1 MQDIKNALIKKLSL
15 FTPEYPV
22 YDEAVEQGMQ
32 QPCFFVLLLE
42 GSQARGIN
50 RRYQRFNPFDVHY
63 FPDRDSKAPR
73 EECELMAERLYSEL
87 EYVSG
92 YSGMYRGTKMR
103 YEIVD
108 GVLHFF
114 IQFNVH
120 LIRDKAPDIKM
131 QTMKQGG
138 GIK

>member
-22 YDEAVEQGMQ
+22 YDEAVEQGMK

-42 GSQARGIN
+42 SSQVRGVN

-63 FPDRDSKAPR
+63 FPQRKSAALR
-73 EECELMAERLYSEL
+73 EECELVAEKFYSEL
-87 EYVSG
+87 EYLTGHSG
-92 YSGMYRGTKMR
+92 IYRGTGMR
-103 YEIVD
+103 HEIVD

-114 IQFNVH
+114 VEYNVH
-120 LIRDKAPDIKM
+120 LIRDKAPEIKM

>member
-22 YDEAVEQGMQ
+22 YDEAVEQGMK
-32 QPCFFVLLLE
+32 QPCFFVLRIE
-42 GSQARGIN
+42 GGQNREIN
-50 RRYQRFNPFDVHY
+50 RRYRRLNSFDVHY
-63 FPDRDSKAPR
+63 FPHKDASAPR

-87 EYVSG
+87 EYVTG
-92 YSGMYRGTKMR
+92 AEGGYRGIGMR
-103 YEIVD
+103 DEIVD

-114 IQFNVH
+114 IQYNYHVV
-120 LIRDKAPDIKM
+120 RTKATDVKM

>member
-1 MQDIKNALIKKLSL
+1 MQDIKDALIKKLSL

-22 YDEAVEQGMQ
+22 YDEAVEQDMK
-32 QPCFFVLLLE
+32 QPCFFVLLIE
-42 GSQARGIN
+42 SSQVRGVN

-63 FPDRDSKAPR
+63 FPQHNSNALR
-73 EECELMAERLYSEL
+73 EECELVAERLYSEL

-92 YSGMYRGTKMR
+92 HDGLYRGTGMR
-103 YEIVD
+103 HEIVD

-114 IQFNVH
+114 VQYNVH

-131 QTMKQGG
+131 QTMTER
-138 GIK
+138 GIIK

>member
-42 GSQARGIN
+42 SSQNREIN
-50 RRYQRFNPFDVHY
+50 RRYQRFNSVDVHY
-63 FPDRDSKAPR
+63 FPDRNAAAPR
-73 EECELMAERLYSEL
+73 EECELMAERLYSEI
-87 EYVSG
+87 EYVAG
-92 YSGMYRGTKMR
+92 IEGGYRGTGMR
-103 YEIVD
+103 HEIVD

-114 IQFNVH
+114 VQYNYHI
-120 LIRDKAPDIKM
+120 IRTKALEVKM
-131 QTMKQGG
+131 QTMTQGG
-138 GIK
+138 GLK

>member
-42 GSQARGIN
+42 SSQVRGVN
-50 RRYQRFNPFDVHY
+50 RRYHRFNPFDVHY
-63 FPDRDSKAPR
+63 FPQQESAAPR
-73 EECELMAERLYSEL
+73 EECELISEQLYSEL
-87 EYVSG
+87 EYVTG
-92 YSGMYRGTKMR
+92 HDGLYRGTGMR
-103 YEIVD
+103 HEIVD

-114 IQFNVH
+114 VEYNVH